1 MEHTIIDF
9 DGVYGG
15 SQSRDIV
22 LRILKEALM
31 MVENTPS
38 HAELI
43 CSGFRIEANYE
54 EEEEE
59 DDYWGKNGR
68 G

>member
-1 MEHTIIDF
+1 MEKIIIEF

-15 SQSRDIV
+15 TQSRDIV
-22 LRILKEALM
+22 LRILKEALAL
-31 MVENTPS
+31 VENTPS

-43 CSGFRIEANYE
+43 CSGFRIAASYEE

-59 DDYWGKNGR
+59 DDWG
-68 G
+68 